1 MDRVECALCVFVL
14 GLVLGKGQAGDL
26 FSAYPK
32 PANLSD
38 HYTLSE
44 TGDDPWFWTCKKGVP
59 LLHGRRNEYKLA
71 FEVDEEDHFRR
82 LKDQV
87 NRKEIELKLYRGSSD
102 PFVKFEN
109 DRFIVGD
116 FPVMQT
122 LWTYGVNVT
131 FGEPEPLANDLPPG
145 VMEVNF

>member
-1 MDRVECALCVFVL
+1 M
-14 GLVLGKGQAGDL
+14 
-26 FSAYPK
+26 
-32 PANLSD
+32 
-38 HYTLSE
+38 
-44 TGDDPWFWTCKKGVP
+44 
-59 LLHGRRNEYKLA
+59 
-71 FEVDEEDHFRR
+71 DEEDHFRR